1 MSSTELTYRD
11 RAILRAVAAGRCQ
24 LTGGV
29 CAALTV
35 DGMSCADQF
44 AGSRLC
50 QAGLIMAGDHQQ
62 AALTDTGRALLA
74 AA

>member
-1 MSSTELTYRD
+1 MTTEITHRD

-24 LTGGV
+24 ITGGA

-35 DGMSCADQF
+35 DGLSCADQF

-50 QAGLIMAGDHQQ
+50 QAGLIIAGDHHQ
-62 AALTDTGRALLA
+62 AALTESGRALLEA
-74 AA
+74 A